1 MSGVPSRG
9 GIAYGPM
16 PAEAK
21 KTGELPCSRSW
32 WDPWHAPLERSYLL
46 DFVKNQGRTMLAY
59 LGIGLIGPWL
69 LGAFLVRTL
78 PWGFG
83 RMRGWLT
90 TADGGSRP
98 VATSAAPAVPAP
110 RTDRQGPVFSDT
122 RLRHTARCVVG
133 ICALLLIMLPVLE
146 GRPLIVGIYLA
157 SKPLGFAALVF
168 VLTFW
173 AIPSTPAERRSARQE
188 AYAALLYVLA
198 SLDALV
204 SHIVL

>member
-1 MSGVPSRG
+1 LDITS
-9 GIAYGPM
+9 
-16 PAEAK
+16 
-21 KTGELPCSRSW
+21 ELAALVCGQHLCGRAQL
-32 WDPWHAPLERSYLL
+32 HRFRAFAPGLVER
-46 DFVKNQGRTMLAY
+46 VGRERAIRNQGRTMLAY

-122 RLRHTARCVVG
+122 RLRHSARWVVG
-133 ICALLLIMLPVLE
+133 ICASLLIILPVLE

-173 AIPSTPAERRSARQE
+173 AIPCTPAERRSARQE

-198 SLDALV
+198 ALDALV
-204 SHIVL
+204 FHVVL